1 MNTSIPNTA
10 CPGPRGIDR
19 RSLLQVGGASLLGLS
34 LPKMLQAEAATPA
47 AARKDLLPRPG
58 SFARSV
64 LRYFRP
70 GYHPAQEGSTQL
82 AVAYLA
88 ASPAARAAAR

>member
-1 MNTSIPNTA
+1 MLVTA
-10 CPGPRGIDR
+10 PVLTRLWIRGVRFLMSADPELDDR
-19 RSLLQVGGASLLGLS
+19 VKVRFRDYL
-34 LPKMLQAEAATPA
+34 AAT
-47 AARKDLLPRPG
+47 RKDLLPPPV

-70 GYHPAQEGSTQL
+70 GYHPTQEGSTQQ

-88 ASPAARAAAR
+88 VSPAARAAAR